1 MDYYRE
7 EKMIMPSNYKDIRK
21 DHRNILMIIDEASIQ
36 VEDKTYCAGTETLF
50 WCSHFKSFGRT
61 FLSIPRKREEDYD
74 PKYPHILN
82 MPENAT
88 ISPRM
93 FYHYQIDAL
102 RNPVNFLYNYFILVR
117 DILRS
122 DAVIYRLPN
131 IYLPVLLPVLIL
143 FRKRKKVVLL
153 VVSDFYG
160 RTFKNSWR
168 PRQLFRNLIAYV
180 YDFCERTGSR
190 YFKTLTTGRYLA
202 DKYSAE
208 VFDISLIPSQK
219 IRHTTDDIK
228 DDKIKLL
235 YVGKLD
241 KAKSVDTILSAI
253 DLLDER
259 YKSRIRLY
267 IVGTGY
273 EENYLKECAKSKG
286 IDHLV
291 SFEGPVPFGPE
302 LERYYRESNIFIL
315 SSLYEGTPKVLFEA
329 MAYRL
334 AIIATDVGGV
344 SSATENG
351 KSAYLVPPG
360 SPESIRDAI
369 VKVISDD
376 KLRSDLIENGTR
388 IVSENTTEKK
398 IAYIEG
404 LLAG

>member
-1 MDYYRE
+1 
-7 EKMIMPSNYKDIRK
+7 MIMPSNYKDIRK
-21 DHRNILMIIDEASIQ
+21 DHRNILMIIDEAAIQ

-61 FLSIPRKREEDYD
+61 FLSIPRKREEDRD
-74 PKYPHILN
+74 PKFPHVLN
-82 MPENAT
+82 TPENAT
-88 ISPRM
+88 ISPRKY
-93 FYHYQIDAL
+93 YHYQIDAL
-102 RNPVNFLYNYFILVR
+102 RNPVNFLYNYYILIR

-160 RTFKNSWR
+160 RTFKKSWR
-168 PRQLFRNLIAYV
+168 PQQLFRNLIAYI
-180 YDFCERTGSR
+180 YDYCERIGSR

-208 VFDISLIPSQK
+208 LFDISLIPSQK
-219 IRHTTDDIK
+219 IRHTTNDIK
-228 DDKIKLL
+228 NDKIKLL

-253 DLLDER
+253 DLLDEH
-259 YKSRIRLY
+259 YKSRIRLH

-273 EENYLKECAKSKG
+273 EEHYLKESVKSKG

-360 SPESIRDAI
+360 SAESIRDAI

>member
-1 MDYYRE
+1 MH
-7 EKMIMPSNYKDIRK
+7 S
-21 DHRNILMIIDEASIQ
+21 HRNGNGNDRRKVLMIIDEAAIQ
-36 VEDKTYCAGTETLF
+36 VGDKTYCGGTETLF
-50 WCSHFKSFGRT
+50 WCSHFKSFDRT
-61 FLSIPRKREEDYD
+61 FLSIPRKEEEGWN
-74 PKYPHILN
+74 PEYPHILN
-82 MPENAT
+82 TPENTA
-88 ISPRM
+88 ISPRK
-93 FYHYQIDAL
+93 FYQYQIDAL
-102 RNPVNFLYNYFILVR
+102 RNPVNFFYNYYILVR

-131 IYLPVLLPVLIL
+131 IYLPLLLPVLIL

-160 RTFKNSWR
+160 RTFENSWR
-168 PRQLFRNLIAYV
+168 PRQILRNLIARV

-202 DKYSAE
+202 EKYSAD

-219 IRHTTDDIK
+219 IRHTTNDMK
-228 DDKIKLL
+228 DGKIKLL

-241 KAKSVDTILSAI
+241 RAKSVDTILSAI
-253 DLLDER
+253 DLLDEH
-259 YKSRIRLY
+259 YKNRIRLR

-273 EENYLKECAKSKG
+273 EENYLKESARTKG
-286 IDHLV
+286 IDRLV
-291 SFEGPVPFGPE
+291 SFEGPVPFGPD
-302 LERYYRESNIFIL
+302 LDRYYRESNIFIL
-315 SSLYEGTPKVLFEA
+315 SSIYEGTPKVLFEA
-329 MAYRL
+329 MANRL
-334 AIIATDVGGV
+334 AIIATSVGGV
-344 SSATENG
+344 PSATENG

-369 VKVISDD
+369 VKVISDE

-404 LLAG
+404 LLAQ